1 MLRRRMTIATL
12 ILMGMV
18 LLAAAAGLLAQ
29 SSASARLTEVIAT
42 DRNITTALDL
52 SLAVRDVYAHQAHSI
67 ILNDRSHLG
76 HYGESVGDAKN
87 LLLALEGLLAADAN
101 AEGQAAL
108 ARLRADVAIIDETFR
123 EAVVPAIGGS
133 RDALVAPHETAL
145 AAIDRIT
152 HTVDALT
159 LALRARTQDARARAE
174 SAAAATRAGLVA
186 LALLAIGV
194 GGLIVWRAA
203 RAFGPR
209 LASLAHG
216 AQRFAHGDL
225 GHRIATPADGP
236 QDELTALG
244 RQMNAMAADL
254 TRHQA
259 RLVEAET
266 LASVGRLA
274 ASVAHEVNN
283 PLAAILGYARFIER
297 VPEARADALRI
308 VRETERCRDIVTG
321 LLELSRPA
329 GLHLEP
335 VDVAAIG
342 ELVVGISESFVAAG
356 MAEARLEIDGVCRVE
371 ADLPKLRQVLW
382 NLMKN
387 GTETGGAV
395 VVAIAGDA
403 TGITITVSD
412 DGPGLPPGVD
422 PAMLFEPFFS
432 SKSDGMG
439 LGLAVSRA
447 IVRRH
452 GAELVATSGP
462 GGRGACFR
470 FRLRAGATVDTGG
483 IR

>member
-1 MLRRRMTIATL
+1 MTVATL
-12 ILMGMV
+12 VLMAMV
-18 LLAAAAGLLAQ
+18 LLAAGAGLLAE
-29 SSASARLTEVIAT
+29 SSASARLGEVIAT
-42 DRNITTALDL
+42 DRNITTALEL

-67 ILNDRSHLG
+67 ILNDRSHLD
-76 HYGESVGDAKN
+76 HYGESVGDTKN
-87 LLLALEGLLAADAN
+87 LLVVLEGLLAADAN

-123 EAVVPAIGGS
+123 EAVVPAIGGP

-145 AAIDRIT
+145 AATERIT
-152 HTVDALT
+152 HTVDG
-159 LALRARTQDARARAE
+159 LALSLRGRTQDARARAE

-186 LALLAIGV
+186 LALLAVGV
-194 GGLIVWRAA
+194 AGLIVWRTA
-203 RAFGPR
+203 RALGPR

-225 GHRIATPADGP
+225 GHRIAAPGDGP
-236 QDELTALG
+236 QDELTALAL
-244 RQMNAMAADL
+244 QMNAMAADL
-254 TRHQA
+254 TLHQA

-283 PLAAILGYARFIER
+283 PLTAILGFARFVER
-297 VPEARADALRI
+297 VPEARDDALRI
-308 VRETERCRDIVTG
+308 VRETERCRDIVMG

-329 GLHLEP
+329 RLDLEP
-335 VDVAAIG
+335 VDVAAIA
-342 ELVVGISESFVAAG
+342 ELVAGISESFVAAG
-356 MAEARLEIDGVCRVE
+356 MAEARLEISGACRLE

-395 VVAIAGDA
+395 VVAIAGDE
-403 TGITITVSD
+403 TGITVSVSD

-422 PAMLFEPFFS
+422 PAVLFEPFFS

-452 GAELVATSGP
+452 GAELVAESGP

-470 FRLRAGATVDTGG
+470 FRLRAGTTPDSGG
-483 IR
+483 VG